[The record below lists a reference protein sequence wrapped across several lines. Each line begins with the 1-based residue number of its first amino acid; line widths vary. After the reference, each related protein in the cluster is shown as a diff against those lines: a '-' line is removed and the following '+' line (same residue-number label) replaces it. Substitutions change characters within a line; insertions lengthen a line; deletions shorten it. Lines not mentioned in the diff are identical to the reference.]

1 MINRMDICM
10 IQEHWLFNCQ
20 IQLLNE
26 IHENLNGIGKS
37 VDDNDLLQPIQMP
50 RGYGGTGILW
60 KKELDHLIN
69 VIDIGNERIQC
80 VEFTG
85 SSRKLL
91 LVSVYMPCKGP
102 QNHVLEFQECVD
114 ILYEITQTYG
124 TSHVIVFGGDFNE
137 DIINASNNQR
147 SRYILDFMAENY
159 FTTVDVGD
167 IYQLVRFR
175 LFLDRLHYISSFIQR
190 AVNGHCEN

>member
-137 DIINASNNQR
+137 DSINASNNQR

>member
-37 VDDNDLLQPIQMP
+37 VDDNDPLQPIQMP

-80 VEFTG
+80 VEFMG

-91 LVSVYMPCKGP
+91 IVSVYMPCKGP
-102 QNHVLEFQECVD
+102 HNHVLEFQECVD
-114 ILYEITQTYG
+114 MLYEITQTYG
-124 TSHVIVFGGDFNE
+124 TSHIIVFG
-137 DIINASNNQR
+137 
-147 SRYILDFMAENY
+147 
-159 FTTVDVGD
+159 
-167 IYQLVRFR
+167 
-175 LFLDRLHYISSFIQR
+175 
-190 AVNGHCEN
+190 

>member
-1 MINRMDICM
+1 M

-26 IHENLNGIGKS
+26 IHENLIGIGKS
-37 VDDNDLLQPIQMP
+37 VDDKDPLQPIQMP
-50 RGYGGTGILW
+50 QGYGGTGILW

-80 VEFTG
+80 VEFMG
-85 SSRKLL
+85 SSHKLL
-91 LVSVYMPCKGP
+91 LVSVYMPCKVP

-137 DIINASNNQR
+137 NIINASNNQR
-147 SRYILDFMAENY
+147 SRYILEFMEENN
-159 FTTVDVGD
+159 FTTVDVGKTF
-167 IYQLVRFR
+167 IR
-175 LFLDRLHYISSFIQR
+175 SS
-190 AVNGHCEN
+190 GWEYTSS